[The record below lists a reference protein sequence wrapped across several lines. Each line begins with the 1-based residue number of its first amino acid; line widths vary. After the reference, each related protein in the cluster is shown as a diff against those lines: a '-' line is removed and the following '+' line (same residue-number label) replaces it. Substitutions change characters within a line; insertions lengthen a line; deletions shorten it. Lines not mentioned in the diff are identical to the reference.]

1 MWFVM
6 FLVFLGGSALPS
18 ELLFTYR
25 HAHSKG
31 RYVGTFDFQ
40 LTYRQLSIR
49 AILYNLVAIL
59 HWNQKQFMVVVGLCC
74 FFCGFFYVVG
84 GGGFVICS
92 HYTTFNLDW
101 CKHTVYAD
109 LS

>member
-1 MWFVM
+1 MWFVV

-25 HAHSKG
+25 RAHSKG

-59 HWNQKQFMVVVGLCC
+59 HWNQKQFLVCAVSFVGFLCC
-74 FFCGFFYVVG
+74 CWWGWFCNMFPLHNIQLRLV
-84 GGGFVICS
+84 
-92 HYTTFNLDW
+92 
-101 CKHTVYAD
+101 
-109 LS
+109 